1 MLKLVK
7 HLKNIIF
14 ICAHSEQCYEF
25 VSYKFEQRFRFSSSN
40 LFNVSIFLCAKQLRF
55 LLKDYFEKKTSAFGK
70 RTREEIFEKS
80 SRTRHVV
87 ACPVREVES
96 ARSEQTSI
104 VNPQTLSETAFFRK
118 MPRVFAEGTR
128 VA

>member
-1 MLKLVK
+1 MSSCRINSSNDSDFLVQ
-7 HLKNIIF
+7 IY
-14 ICAHSEQCYEF
+14 SM
-25 VSYKFEQRFRFSSSN
+25 FRFFFARNNFGFYSKTAS
-40 LFNVSIFLCAKQLRF
+40 KKRLRP
-55 LLKDYFEKKTSAFGK
+55 LGNE
-70 RTREEIFEKS
+70 RREEIFEKS

-96 ARSEQTSI
+96 ARSGQTSI